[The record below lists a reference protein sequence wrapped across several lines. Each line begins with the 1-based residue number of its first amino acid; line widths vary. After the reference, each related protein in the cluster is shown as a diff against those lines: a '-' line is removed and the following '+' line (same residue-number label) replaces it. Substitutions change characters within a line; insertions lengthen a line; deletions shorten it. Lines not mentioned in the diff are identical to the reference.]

1 MLAAAGRGTRAA
13 TWSRRL
19 ATVGDVR
26 PITFWGLVAA
36 AIFAAMTVL
45 WAFGDEP
52 DGAVF
57 VISAV
62 LYWGSGIALIFIGL
76 VAISRWRRPQREARR
91 GPTPRA

>member
-1 MLAAAGRGTRAA
+1 MLAAPGWGDPSGEVEAPPGY
-13 TWSRRL
+13 S
-19 ATVGDVR
+19 GDVR

-36 AIFAAMTVL
+36 AIFGAMTVL

-76 VAISRWRRPQREARR
+76 VAISRWRRPQRGTRQR
-91 GPTPRA
+91 STPRA